1 MKNILLIILLIAV
14 LVLLGYFGLPFLIE
28 KQTASLRSDVLS
40 LRQKVQKMEE
50 ESGAPLPAD
59 ADAGKIIR
67 AVNALSYKAASLEES
82 FNKNMSAA
90 NETLKKQKTATEE
103 ALKEQ
108 SEAIDNNRK
117 EILAQLQ
124 KIRFAEAIEDIR
136 GRILK
141 VKLDIVSRNIG
152 TAKNEMGLIDETLG
166 SMKAS
171 SSDEDKKTIED
182 FQKILKKART
192 EIDVDLPSATSRIDL
207 LWHEMGKTV
216 RKA

>member
-1 MKNILLIILLIAV
+1 MKNILLIILLIAM

-171 SSDEDKKTIED
+171 APDEDKKTIED

>member
-1 MKNILLIILLIAV
+1 MKNILLIIFLIAA
-14 LVLLGYFGLPFLIE
+14 LALLGYFGLPFLIE

-50 ESGAPLPAD
+50 ESRAPLPPD
-59 ADAGKIIR
+59 ADAGKIIK
-67 AVNALSYKAASLEES
+67 AVNALSHKTASLEDS

-108 SEAIDNNRK
+108 AESIDNNK
-117 EILAQLQ
+117 KDILAQLQ
-124 KIRFAEAIEDIR
+124 KIRFADAIEDIR

-171 SSDEDKKTIED
+171 ASDEDKKTIED